1 MNFIAEMNWTAV
13 VPLFFIVPITCE
25 GQLFGNGPLPRSN
38 GKDTIVTLTPAELN
52 TMLGLPHV
60 FIYDCNEEE
69 IFAAAHI
76 PEARL
81 TVYDQVSVEI
91 LPKDTSAT
99 VVFYCYSQE
108 CSAAPMAAKAAL
120 DLGYAH
126 VCLMPQG
133 ITGWQEA
140 GLPTKP

>member
-1 MNFIAEMNWTAV
+1 MKWIVIVLLVFAL
-13 VPLFFIVPITCE
+13 PLTGA
-25 GQLFGNGPLPRSN
+25 GQSLGSQPMQGAGGR
-38 GKDTIVTLTPAELN
+38 DTIITLTPAELN
-52 TMLGLPHV
+52 AMLGMPHLFV
-60 FIYDCNEEE
+60 YDCNEEE
-69 IFAAAHI
+69 IYSAAHI

-81 TVYDQVSVEI
+81 TVYDQISTEI
-91 LPKDTSAT
+91 LPKDTGET
-99 VVFYCYSQE
+99 VVFYCYSPE

-126 VCLMPQG
+126 VCLMPLG